1 MSQIFIFYFI
11 HFSTAEI
18 SRNIK
23 AKNLL
28 FPTVKEAKGLW
39 CNLGPDVSYANI
51 TSKGHPKVRQ
61 FPAGYLTLPLPR
73 LQRQASDSYP
83 GQSDGIFQHL
93 EQGSFTSIHKK
104 KKECFN

>member
-23 AKNLL
+23 AKNIL
-28 FPTVKEAKGLW
+28 FPTGKEAKGLW

-61 FPAGYLTLPLPR
+61 FPARRLTLPR

-83 GQSDGIFQHL
+83 GQLDGIFQHL

-104 KKECFN
+104 KRKKECFN